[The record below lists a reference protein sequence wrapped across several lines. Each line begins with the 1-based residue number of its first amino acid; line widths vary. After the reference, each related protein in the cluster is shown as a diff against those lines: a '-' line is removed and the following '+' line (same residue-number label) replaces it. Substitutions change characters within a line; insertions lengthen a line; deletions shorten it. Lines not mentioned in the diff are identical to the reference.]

1 MKLVYFLVFIIF
13 SCDSRNSEYFPS
25 NLGSKWIYS
34 VKVKSSYTGKINEK
48 RVMILN
54 AEKKNRGKIIE
65 LSRLYSDGS
74 YYTYEIDKKKK
85 ILTRSSVIL
94 TFNEGIIEPV
104 KKTIYPDL
112 SFKQKEWIVKEQLFL
127 VKGFQPPLLNVKPRS
142 QFDMSYKIIKN
153 HNRFN
158 LNGVIY
164 KNCKEILGKGITNF
178 IGDTRSGP
186 IEVEILNTEFLC
198 EGVGIV
204 KQVRYENTNASAFG
218 NMSLTKE
225 LISFK

>member
-1 MKLVYFLVFIIF
+1 MKLVYFLVFIII

-85 ILTRSSVIL
+85 YL
-94 TFNEGIIEPV
+94 P
-104 KKTIYPDL
+104 
-112 SFKQKEWIVKEQLFL
+112 
-127 VKGFQPPLLNVKPRS
+127 
-142 QFDMSYKIIKN
+142 
-153 HNRFN
+153 
-158 LNGVIY
+158 GV
-164 KNCKEILGKGITNF
+164 
-178 IGDTRSGP
+178 
-186 IEVEILNTEFLC
+186 
-198 EGVGIV
+198 
-204 KQVRYENTNASAFG
+204 Q
-218 NMSLTKE
+218 
-225 LISFK
+225 